1 MSKYLV
7 EDLSAEEWG
16 LLGEQWRGLVDCP
29 PSSEEGWA
37 GEEGWERP
45 MRGVWLDP
53 AVRFAVAADVADK
66 DDDEAQFELKRVL
79 SSAGD
84 LGDDVDELR
93 EWGQLDIVQAVRR
106 RALRENFG
114 V

>member
-7 EDLSAEEWG
+7 EDLSPEEWG

-29 PSSEEGWA
+29 PS
-37 GEEGWERP
+37 EEGWERP

-53 AVRFAVAADVADK
+53 ATRFAVAADVADK
-66 DDDEAQFELKRVL
+66 DDDEAVYQIKRTL

-84 LGDDVDELR
+84 LDDDATELR
-93 EWGQLDIVQAVRR
+93 GWGRLDIVQAVRR
-106 RALRENFG
+106 RALRERWG
-114 V
+114 VR